1 MTISGLLFIN
11 TKGEVI
17 VSRYYRDNVSR
28 SAADAFRTQVIAAK
42 KGAESVPII
51 NIDKVSFLYCR
62 QNDVYIVAS
71 GQRQR
76 AAHLPGN
83 GSRSTDSN
91 AAQRLNA
98 SPL

>member
-62 QNDVYIVAS
+62 QNDVYIVA
-71 GQRQR
+71 
-76 AAHLPGN
+76 A
-83 GSRSTDSN
+83 TKVN
-91 AAQRLNA
+91 ANA
-98 SPL
+98 PLIFQVTETQQLQH